1 MGDDV
6 FIIFSVGFTLFCACG
21 LINEFIKDFQNNKS
35 WASKTSLIRAKPKAQ
50 KSRIIRE
57 VVRWSGSLLLAQGI
71 KKYPHV
77 KISYR
82 RCKGADGY
90 YYPKS
95 KTVEVLVNKKIDT
108 RGLVFVTLHEVAHY
122 IQDKTDPDFKNYDV
136 YEHRF
141 GYDANKFEVD
151 ANKFASH
158 YQTSCLNYLKEIGF
172 I

>member
-1 MGDDV
+1 MGDDLG
-6 FIIFSVGFTLFCACG
+6 IIFLLGFTAVCAVGFIYECL
-21 LINEFIKDFQNNKS
+21 KDFQPQKLSN
-35 WASKTSLIRAKPKAQ
+35 RQ
-50 KSRIIRE
+50 KSKSRTANSKIIKE
-57 VVRWSGSLLLAQGI
+57 IVRWSGPLLLDEGI
-71 KKYPHV
+71 KQYPHV

-108 RGLVFVTLHEVAHY
+108 HGLVFVTLHEVAHY
-122 IQDKTDPDFKNYDV
+122 IQDKTDPDFRNYDV
-136 YEHRF
+136 YEHSF
-141 GYDANKFEVD
+141 GYDANKFEIG

-158 YQTSCLNYLKEIGF
+158 YQTSCLEHLKAIGF

>member
-1 MGDDV
+1 MGDDLL
-6 FIIFSVGFTLFCACG
+6 ILFSVGFTIFCACG
-21 LINEFIKDFQNNKS
+21 LIFECLKDFQQQKL
-35 WASKTSLIRAKPKAQ
+35 SKRQ
-50 KSRIIRE
+50 KSKSRTAYSKIIRE
-57 VVRWSGSLLLAQGI
+57 IVSWCGPILLDQGI
-71 KKYPHV
+71 KRYPHV

-108 RGLVFVTLHEVAHY
+108 RSLVFVTLHEVAHY

-136 YEHRF
+136 YEHKF
-141 GYDANKFEVD
+141 GYDANKFEID
-151 ANKFASH
+151 ANKFASD
-158 YQTSCLNYLKEIGF
+158 YQKSCLEHLKAIGF